1 MKKIVALPLCL
12 AMTLSFGARAQ
23 ETCSLFPTN
32 GASDVNPD
40 THLFITL
47 NEKPTPGTSGFIRIF
62 DARSGKQVD
71 ALDLSIPAGPAQADM
86 VRKQQAVY
94 TPEPYVYETT
104 GATNANTVPG
114 TPSGLAVRD
123 TSNYQLTII
132 GGFTDAFR
140 FHPVIV
146 KGNTAEIYPHN
157 NLLEYGKEYY
167 VTVDASA
174 LTTDSAAFGGIEGRS
189 WTFRTKAAPPAPNV
203 RRLVVNNDGAGDFN
217 TVQGAMD
224 FIPEFSKERWEV
236 FICNGDYEELV
247 YFRNKC
253 HVTLRGESRD
263 GVVIHYANNETFNP
277 HPVNLKTN
285 EWPGTFPSRRAA
297 FAADNCTDMR
307 FENLTIMTTLYGQ
320 AEGLLLMGERNFLK
334 NVRIVGSGDALQVNG
349 SAYFVDCEIDG
360 AGDTILGRGP
370 SFFANCTLRS
380 RGPFMWIRNTAA
392 NHGNVFVDC
401 IFLGQGENAT
411 TVIARSPSNNVGY
424 PYAEAVLI
432 DCRLDQIAASGWG
445 AIAGDGANNRFWEFN
460 SRTLFGAPVDVSQR
474 HPLSRQL
481 DAVKDAEHLRNYRD
495 PAWVLGWDP
504 FAKQ

>member
-1 MKKIVALPLCL
+1 MKKTFVIPTVLLAAL
-12 AMTLSFGARAQ
+12 AWGARAQ
-23 ETCSLFPTN
+23 EPYSLFPAN
-32 GASDVNPD
+32 GAREVNPD

-47 NEKPTPGTSGFIRIF
+47 GEKPAPGTSGFIRIF
-62 DARSGKQVD
+62 DAQSGRQVD
-71 ALDLSIPAGPAQADM
+71 ALDLSIPAGPEQADM

-94 TPEPYVYETT
+94 TPSPYTYQTT

-140 FHPVIV
+140 FHPIIV
-146 KGNTAEIYPHN
+146 KGNTAEIYPHH

-167 VTVDASA
+167 VTVDAAA
-174 LTTDSAAFGGIEGRS
+174 LKTDSVPFGGIDSRR
-189 WTFRTKAAPPAPNV
+189 WTFRTKSAPPAPAL
-203 RRLVVNNDGAGDFN
+203 RRLVVNNDGSGDFN

-236 FICNGDYEELV
+236 YICNGDYEELV
-247 YFRNKC
+247 YFRNKSN
-253 HVTLRGESRD
+253 VTLRGESRD

-307 FENLTIMTTLYGQ
+307 FENLTIKTTLYGQ
-320 AEGLLLMGERNFLK
+320 AEGLLIMGERNFLK
-334 NVRIVGSGDALQVNG
+334 NVVIVGSGDALQVNG
-349 SAYFVDCEIDG
+349 SAYFENCVIDG

-370 SFFANCTLRS
+370 CFFANCTLKS
-380 RGPFMWIRNTAA
+380 GGPFMWIRNTEA
-392 NHGNVFVDC
+392 NHGNIFVDC
-401 IFLGQGENAT
+401 TFLGGRPGRSTQ
-411 TVIARSPSNNVGY
+411 IARAPRNNGAGY

-432 DCRLDQIAASGWG
+432 DCRLDGISPEGWG
-445 AIAGDGANNRFWEFN
+445 AIGGDGANNRFWEFN
-460 SRTLFGAPVDVSQR
+460 SRTLSGAPVDVSRR
-474 HPLSRQL
+474 HPLSHQL
-481 DAVKDAEHLRNYRD
+481 DAEKDAEHLRNYRN

-504 FAKQ
+504 QP